1 MKKEITD
8 LWENYLVEAILK
20 KCDEEVEA
28 RKQWA
33 KNEDALR
40 SKLNQEQI
48 ALLEEYDQSFFA
60 VNSFME
66 RRAFAK
72 GVKFAV
78 RFLFEALCED

>member
-1 MKKEITD
+1 MKKEITA
-8 LWENYLVEAILK
+8 LWENYLVEAILQ
-20 KCDEEVEA
+20 KCDEEVEVRKEWA
-28 RKQWA
+28 R
-33 KNEDALR
+33 NENALR

-72 GVKFAV
+72 GVKFTV

>member
-1 MKKEITD
+1 MKKELSD
-8 LWENYLVEAILK
+8 LWENYLVEAVMD
-20 KCDEEVEA
+20 KCDEELEA

-33 KNEDALR
+33 RDEDVLR

-60 VNSFME
+60 VNSFIE
-66 RRAFAK
+66 ERAFKK
-72 GVKFAV
+72 GVKFTV